1 MMPRFKK
8 LSLRAFRIGS
18 MPKEPPVPF
27 KQKQPSQPPR
37 DSVLMTIHEA
47 AAYSGWT
54 VFKIRTL
61 CRSGMLRYSQ
71 EGHPFL
77 ITREAM
83 RDCIALM
90 EAKTKAKRE
99 MKLARLAHKKPA
111 QPPHRS
117 PCGLPGCLTCEAFER
132 GRQRARELMEKPKN

>member
-1 MMPRFKK
+1 MT
-8 LSLRAFRIGS
+8 
-18 MPKEPPVPF
+18 
-27 KQKQPSQPPR
+27 KQKQPPQQPR
-37 DSVLMTIHEA
+37 DSVLMTIPEA

-61 CRSGMLRYSQ
+61 CQSGMLRYSQ

-83 RDCIALM
+83 RDWIVLT
-90 EAKTKAKRE
+90 EAKMKAKRE
-99 MKLARLAHKKPA
+99 AKLAKLARKKPERGNLPKTPA
-111 QPPHRS
+111 HRS

-132 GRQRARELMEKPKN
+132 GRQRARELRLISNG

>member
-1 MMPRFKK
+1 
-8 LSLRAFRIGS
+8 
-18 MPKEPPVPF
+18 
-27 KQKQPSQPPR
+27 
-37 DSVLMTIHEA
+37 MTIPEA

-71 EGHPFL
+71 EGIPFL
-77 ITREAM
+77 ITRQAI
-83 RDCIALM
+83 RDCIVLM

-99 MKLARLAHKKPA
+99 AKLAKLAHKKLAGNGAKTPT
-111 QPPHRS
+111 HRS

-132 GRQRARELMEKPKN
+132 GRQRARELRKPKN